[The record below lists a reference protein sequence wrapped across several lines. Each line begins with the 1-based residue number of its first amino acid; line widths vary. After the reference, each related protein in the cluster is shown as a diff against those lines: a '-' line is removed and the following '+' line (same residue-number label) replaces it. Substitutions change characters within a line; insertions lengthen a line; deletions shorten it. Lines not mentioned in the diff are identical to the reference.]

1 MAFWNKIGSRI
12 CNANYEIKMKKK
24 ISLIGAGQIGGTL
37 AHLIG
42 LKELGDVVLFDIA
55 SGIAKGKA
63 LDIAQSSS
71 VDGFDIKLIG
81 TDQYDDIK
89 SSDVIIVTAGVP
101 RKPGMS
107 RDDLL
112 EINLKIIKQVSEGIK
127 KHAPNAFVICITNP
141 LDVIV
146 MAFQKY
152 SELPTNKVVGMAGVL
167 DTSRFKLFLSLELKV
182 PVKQIEALVMGGHGD
197 TMVPLPR
204 YTKVSGKSLETLI
217 SEGKISKEKLDQI
230 VQRTRDGGA
239 EIIKFLKTGSA
250 YYAPAASGVEMAES
264 YLKDQKKLLPC
275 AAYLNGE
282 YGVKNLY
289 AGVPVIIGSNGVEKI
304 EELKLNDKEKEQFK
318 KSIDAVNNLWI
329 SACKI
334 DPKLK

>member
-1 MAFWNKIGSRI
+1 MR
-12 CNANYEIKMKKK
+12 KK

-42 LKELGDVVLFDIA
+42 LKELGDIVLFDVA

-71 VDGFDIKLIG
+71 VDGFDVRLTG
-81 TDQYDDIK
+81 TDQYEDIK
-89 SSDVIIVTAGVP
+89 SSDVIIITAGVP

-112 EINLKIIKQVSEGIK
+112 GINLKIIKQVSEGVK

-152 SELPTNKVVGMAGVL
+152 SKLPTNKVIGMAGVL
-167 DTSRFKLFLSLELKV
+167 DSSRFKLFLSLEFKV
-182 PVKQIEALVMGGHGD
+182 SVKHIEALVMGGHGD

-217 SEGKISKEKLDQI
+217 SEGKISKERLDQI
-230 VQRTRDGGA
+230 IQRTRDGGA
-239 EIIKFLKTGSA
+239 EII
-250 YYAPAASGVEMAES
+250 
-264 YLKDQKKLLPC
+264 
-275 AAYLNGE
+275 
-282 YGVKNLY
+282 
-289 AGVPVIIGSNGVEKI
+289 
-304 EELKLNDKEKEQFK
+304 
-318 KSIDAVNNLWI
+318 
-329 SACKI
+329 
-334 DPKLK
+334 